1 MTLQSQTIQ
10 LEIASRL
17 ELIDVVQGAL
27 ARLARLVGFDED
39 ATHFI
44 SVAVRESLT
53 NAMRHGNH
61 LDESRRVGITFRL
74 AEGVLEVCVHDEGIG
89 FDPAALR
96 NPLDDENL
104 LRADGR
110 GVFFMRS
117 FMDEVR
123 FSFSPTRGTSVT
135 MVKRLGSP
143 AVRPGGERP

>member
-1 MTLQSQTIQ
+1 
-10 LEIASRL
+10 
-17 ELIDVVQGAL
+17 
-27 ARLARLVGFDED
+27 
-39 ATHFI
+39 
-44 SVAVRESLT
+44 
-53 NAMRHGNH
+53 MRHGNH
-61 LDESRRVGITFRL
+61 LEESRRVGITFQL

-117 FMDEVR
+117 FMDEVK
-123 FSFSPTRGTSVT
+123 FSFSRTQGTSVT